1 MKILLAATSEGVQ
14 SGASRCYLNIVKEFI
29 RKDMDFVCLVPKK
42 GLLSEALSE
51 LGVKTYIVFDFNG
64 TWQVDDDYR
73 MSFVNRFKYFAKS
86 FYNVFAVNRIKSIIR
101 KEKIDIV
108 HINSISSC
116 SAADAALK
124 AGVPFVWHIR
134 ELLEEQMDSK
144 FVDYKKAYCLLDK
157 ASRII
162 FISETVKKYY
172 LSKHPFHNSCVI
184 ADGVDTAKYYYEK
197 ELFADES
204 VNIGIIGRIDVQKRQ
219 HVFLEAA
226 ALLSKDY
233 PKLKCYVVGGCN
245 EGNYLETLKGIVKDN
260 QMENN
265 VIFTGFAEDSS
276 EYTKKCDIIC
286 ACSHAEAFGL
296 ITVESMLSGALVVA
310 SDSGCNLELVKN
322 NETGF
327 LFKCDDVNS
336 LYSKMKH
343 AIEHRNETSV
353 IARNGQ
359 KKSLSFSLEANADKI
374 IECYRQVLA
383 DSRRNNGI
391 EN

>member
-29 RKDMDFVCLVPKK
+29 RKDIDFVCLVPKK
-42 GLLSEALSE
+42 GLMSEALSE
-51 LGVKTYIVFDFNG
+51 LGVKTYIVFDFIG
-64 TWQVDDDYR
+64 TWQVDKDYQ
-73 MSFVNRFKYFAKS
+73 MNLFNYIKYVVKS
-86 FYNVFAVNRIKSIIR
+86 FYNIFAVNRIKSIIR

-108 HINSISSC
+108 HINSISRC

-144 FVDYKKAYCLLDK
+144 FVDYKKAYRLLDK
-157 ASRII
+157 ADRII
-162 FISETVKKYY
+162 CISETVEKYY

-219 HVFLEAA
+219 HVFLEAV
-226 ALLSKDY
+226 ALLTKDY

-245 EGNYLETLKGIVKDN
+245 EVGYLETLKGIVKDN

-276 EYTKKCDIIC
+276 EYTRKCDIIC

-322 NETGF
+322 NETGI

-336 LYSKMKH
+336 LYSKLKH
-343 AIEHRNETSV
+343 SIEHRDESAV

-359 KKSLSFSLEANADKI
+359 KKSLLFSLEANADNI
-374 IECYRQVLA
+374 VDCYRQVLA
-383 DSRRNNGI
+383 DSRRTDGI
-391 EN
+391 KD

>member
-1 MKILLAATSEGVQ
+1 M
-14 SGASRCYLNIVKEFI
+14 
-29 RKDMDFVCLVPKK
+29 
-42 GLLSEALSE
+42 
-51 LGVKTYIVFDFNG
+51 
-64 TWQVDDDYR
+64 
-73 MSFVNRFKYFAKS
+73 
-86 FYNVFAVNRIKSIIR
+86 
-101 KEKIDIV
+101 
-108 HINSISSC
+108 
-116 SAADAALK
+116 
-124 AGVPFVWHIR
+124 
-134 ELLEEQMDSK
+134 
-144 FVDYKKAYCLLDK
+144 
-157 ASRII
+157 
-162 FISETVKKYY
+162 
-172 LSKHPFHNSCVI
+172 
-184 ADGVDTAKYYYEK
+184 K

-204 VNIGIIGRIDVQKRQ
+204 INIGLIGRIDIQKRQ
-219 HVFLEAA
+219 HVFLEAM
-226 ALLSKDY
+226 ALLTKDY

-245 EGNYLETLKGIVKDN
+245 EVGYLETLKGIVKDN

-265 VIFTGFAEDSS
+265 VIFTGFVEDSS
-276 EYTKKCDIIC
+276 EYTRKCDIIC

-391 EN
+391 ET

>member
-29 RKDMDFVCLVPKK
+29 RKDIDFVCLVPKK
-42 GLLSEALSE
+42 GLMSEALSE
-51 LGVKTYIVFDFNG
+51 LGVKTYIVFDFIG
-64 TWQVDDDYR
+64 TWQVDKDYQ
-73 MSFVNRFKYFAKS
+73 MNLLNYLKHVVKS
-86 FYNVFAVNRIKSIIR
+86 FYNIFAVNRIKRIIK

-108 HINSISSC
+108 HINSISRC
-116 SAADAALK
+116 SSADAAFK

-144 FVDYKKAYCLLDK
+144 FVDYKKAYRLLDK
-157 ASRII
+157 ADRII
-162 FISETVKKYY
+162 CISETVEKYY

-197 ELFADES
+197 ELFVDES
-204 VNIGIIGRIDVQKRQ
+204 INIGIIGRIDVQKRQ
-219 HVFLEAA
+219 HVFLEAV
-226 ALLSKDY
+226 ALLTKDY
-233 PKLKCYVVGGCN
+233 PKLKCYVVGGYN
-245 EGNYLETLKGIVKDN
+245 EVGYLETLKGIVKDN

-322 NETGF
+322 NETGI

-336 LYSKMKH
+336 LYSKLKH
-343 AIEHRNETSV
+343 SIEHRYESTV

-359 KKSLSFSLEANADKI
+359 KKSQLFSLEANADNI
-374 IECYRQVLA
+374 VECYRRVLA
-383 DSRRNNGI
+383 DSRRTDGI
-391 EN
+391 KN